1 LTPPNVGLE
10 RDRKNQQCG
19 KGHFPIPPSLSDSLS
34 EFVACVQTHLS
45 GDEKG
50 EAADFLDHLFR
61 AFGHDGI
68 REAGATRETR
78 LAKAGGSKG
87 KNFADLL
94 WLERALVEMKSRGK
108 KLECH
113 YDQIFDLLD
122 AHRPAPSALCATP
135 GSARAMRSAP
145 A

>member
-1 LTPPNVGLE
+1 LSPKVGLE
-10 RDRKNQQCG
+10 REGKNPQCG
-19 KGHFPIPPSLSDSLS
+19 RSLFSIVPSLSDSLA
-34 EFVACVQTHLS
+34 EFVAYVGTHLV

-68 REAGATRETR
+68 REAGASRETR

-94 WLERALVEMKSRGK
+94 WPERVLIEMKSRGK
-108 KLECH
+108 KLERH